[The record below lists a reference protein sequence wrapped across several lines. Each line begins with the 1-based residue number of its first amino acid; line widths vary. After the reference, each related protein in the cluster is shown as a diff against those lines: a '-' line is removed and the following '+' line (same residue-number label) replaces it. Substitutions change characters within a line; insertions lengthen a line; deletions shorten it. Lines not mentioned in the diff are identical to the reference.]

1 MLSYTQPQTGT
12 ETPIPSM
19 APAKSPSKAPQT
31 KRSPKASQPT
41 WPKNTE
47 LLRLTFTLIPDKDY
61 DLYAQY
67 TIGLHAWFLQQIQET
82 NPALSQTLHDSASE
96 KAFTISG
103 LDGTFVP
110 SGQHLRLVAGK
121 RYRWTVTALSKS
133 LAQWLAKW
141 LKALPPAIELRNAT
155 LTIHSVTV
163 DDATT
168 YKKLAQQSPSD
179 KDCVFASERPKIAL
193 SFTSPT
199 SFRSRG
205 HHLPLPVPRNLFHSY
220 LRRWNDLS
228 GQPTVDQDEF
238 LDWLDDHLVIQ
249 RHGVRSLK
257 VAAGKRGSVTGFIG
271 AIEVSLTGPATQH
284 PDFVQLFCTLG
295 QFAPYCGTG
304 HKTTFGLGQ
313 TQLGWTSP
321 DRTDAAVADPTSQTP
336 QLLAQR
342 IDDLT
347 ARFKAQRKRQGGD
360 RARVAAETWATAL
373 ARREFGE
380 SLMDIAEDMGLK
392 HETVKSYVKRARR
405 ALSSPTEV

>member
-1 MLSYTQPQTGT
+1 MATPQPQK
-12 ETPIPSM
+12 TPKP
-19 APAKSPSKAPQT
+19 P
-31 KRSPKASQPT
+31 SPKQTEPRAPSSQP
-41 WPKNTE
+41 WPSDTE
-47 LLRLTFTLIPDKDY
+47 LVGITLDLIAPRDS

-67 TIGLHAWFLQQIQET
+67 TTGLHAWFLQQIQAT
-82 NPALSQTLHDSASE
+82 NPDLSQILHDDATE

-110 SGQHLRLVAGK
+110 SGQQLRLVAGK
-121 RYRWTVTALSKS
+121 RYRWTVTALSPALVS
-133 LAQWLAKW
+133 WCADWLS
-141 LKALPPAIELRNAT
+141 ALPNTLSLRNSP
-155 LTIHSVTV
+155 LTIKGVNISLP
-163 DDATT
+163 ATT
-168 YKKLAQQSPSD
+168 YSAIAACPQPEK
-179 KDCVFASERPKIAL
+179 PKVTL

-205 HHLPLPVPRNLFHSY
+205 RHLPLPIPRNLFHSY

-228 GQPTVDQDEF
+228 GQPKVDQEDF
-238 LDWLDDHLVIQ
+238 LGWLDDHIVIQ

-271 AIEVSLTGPATQH
+271 AIDLALIGRAADHAQFT
-284 PDFVQLFCTLG
+284 QLFHTLG

-313 TQLGWTSP
+313 TKLGWTSP
-321 DRTDAAVADPTSQTP
+321 ERTDAAVADPAAQTP

-347 ARFKAQRKRQGGD
+347 ARFMAQRKRQGGD

-392 HETVKSYVKRARR
+392 HETVKSYVKLARR
-405 ALSSPTEV
+405 SLKG

>member
-1 MLSYTQPQTGT
+1 MATTKPRRKTSQP
-12 ETPIPSM
+12 
-19 APAKSPSKAPQT
+19 
-31 KRSPKASQPT
+31 KRTTKASQPT

-67 TIGLHAWFLQQIQET
+67 SIGLHAWFLQQIQQT
-82 NPALSQTLHDSASE
+82 NPKLSQTLHDDASE
-96 KAFTISG
+96 KAFTVSG
-103 LDGTFVP
+103 LDGAFVP
-110 SGQHLRLVAGK
+110 SGQQLRLVAK
-121 RYRWTVTALSKS
+121 KPYRWTVTAFSKK
-133 LAQWLAKW
+133 LVQWLAKW
-141 LKALPPAIELRNAT
+141 LKKMPPTLALRNAV
-155 LTIHSVTV
+155 LTINGVAV
-163 DDATT
+163 EAATT
-168 YKKLAQQSPSD
+168 YEALAQQAHAD
-179 KDCVFASERPKIAL
+179 KPKIAL

-199 SFRSRG
+199 SFRSKG
-205 HHLPLPVPRNLFHSY
+205 HHLPLPVPRNIFHSY

-228 GQPTVDQDEF
+228 GQPPVDQGEF

-271 AIEVSLTGPATQH
+271 AIEVSLTGPSSTR
-284 PDFVQLFCTLG
+284 PEFVQLFCTLG

-321 DRTDAAVADPTSQTP
+321 DRTDAAVADPAAKTP

-347 ARFKAQRKRQGGD
+347 ARFMAQRKRQGGD

-380 SLMDIAEDMGLK
+380 SLQDIAEDMGLK
-392 HETVKSYVKRARR
+392 PDTVKSYLKRARKSLR
-405 ALSSPTEV
+405 Q

>member
-1 MLSYTQPQTGT
+1 MTTTKPRR
-12 ETPIPSM
+12 
-19 APAKSPSKAPQT
+19 KSPQT
-31 KRSPKASQPT
+31 KRTASQPA
-41 WPKNTE
+41 WPKSTE
-47 LLRLTFTLIPDKDY
+47 LLRLNFTLIPDKDY

-67 TIGLHAWFLQQIQET
+67 SIGLHAWFLQQIQASD
-82 NPALSQTLHDSASE
+82 PKLSQILHDDASE

-110 SGQHLRLVAGK
+110 SGQQLRLVAGK
-121 RYRWTVTALSKS
+121 HYRWTVTALSKK
-133 LAQWLAKW
+133 LVQWLGKW
-141 LKALPPAIELRNAT
+141 LKALPPALELRNAV
-155 LTIHSVTV
+155 LTIHGVTV
-163 DDATT
+163 DAAAT
-168 YKKLAQQSPSD
+168 YAELAQQPHSTD
-179 KDCVFASERPKIAL
+179 KPKITL

-205 HHLPLPVPRNLFHSY
+205 HHMPLPVPRNLFHSY

-228 GQPTVDQDEF
+228 GQPPVDQDEF

-271 AIEVSLTGPATQH
+271 AIEVSLTGPASAR
-284 PDFVQLFCTLG
+284 PEFVQLFCTLG

-313 TQLGWTSP
+313 THLGWTSS
-321 DRTDAAVADPTSQTP
+321 DRTDAAAADPAAQTP

-347 ARFKAQRKRQGGD
+347 ARFMAQRKRQGGD
-360 RARVAAETWATAL
+360 RARVAAETWATCL

-392 HETVKSYVKRARR
+392 HETVKSYVKRARHSLR
-405 ALSSPTEV
+405 Q